1 MPNPPQASDADGHVH
16 VGRRVDYPARQS
28 ALHKVEMER
37 WFGTY
42 KPDVYAWDEA
52 SELLVEIRVNHAV
65 DECKAA
71 RVQAHGRR
79 MIEIDLSRLDCDP
92 HHDLAPVA
100 HVVLN
105 DPVPRPRFGYNRN
118 RGV

>member
-28 ALHKVEMER
+28 ALHKVELER
-37 WFGTY
+37 WFGTF

-52 SELLVEIRVNHAV
+52 GELLVEIRVTHAV
-65 DECKAA
+65 DERKAE

-79 MIEIDLSRLDCDP
+79 MIEIDLSRRSDEHTSELQS
-92 HHDLAPVA
+92 LMRRSYA
-100 HVVLN
+100 VLC
-105 DPVPRPRFGYNRN
+105 
-118 RGV
+118 

>member
-28 ALHKVEMER
+28 ALHKVELER

-52 SELLVEIRVNHAV
+52 GALLVEIRVTHAV
-65 DECKAA
+65 DARKAES
-71 RVQAHGRR
+71 VQAPGRR
-79 MIEIDLSRLDCDP
+79 RIERDMSMPDGATP
-92 HHDLAPVA
+92 TQ
-100 HVVLN
+100 LN
-105 DPVPRPRFGYNRN
+105 EFDQ
-118 RGV
+118 GV

>member
-28 ALHKVEMER
+28 ALHKVELER

-42 KPDVYAWDEA
+42 KPDVYEWDEA
-52 SELLVEIRVNHAV
+52 GELLVEIRVTHAV
-65 DECKAA
+65 DGRKAA

-79 MIEIDLSRLDCDP
+79 MIEIDLSRRARDTP
-92 HHDLAPVA
+92 HRSAERRQGNERVSTCRL
-100 HVVLN
+100 
-105 DPVPRPRFGYNRN
+105 RW
-118 RGV
+118 